1 MMIYLG
7 KAFTLGKTI
16 WGAAFALLNYLLFP
30 DEAFMTAAMAVGIAI
45 LLDIITKYA
54 AISKKS
60 GGFCKAIR
68 TKKIYSKTL
77 WDGTKIK
84 LFSYLIIFILAG
96 LSYRVTMLEQVSV
109 FLSTVIY
116 TVIFLREAQS
126 IIENLCDAGADLKW
140 LAVWT
145 KKKQDQILESDG
157 QRNDDQEGGDDNAK
171 TI

>member
-1 MMIYLG
+1 MLDQVVIYLE
-7 KAFTLGKTI
+7 KAFTWGKMI
-16 WGAAFALLNYLLFP
+16 GGAGIALLNYLLFP
-30 DEAFMTAAMAVGIAI
+30 DAAFETAAMAVGMAI
-45 LLDIITKYA
+45 LLDIVTKYV
-54 AISKKS
+54 AISKRS
-60 GGFCKAIR
+60 GGFCLAVR

-84 LFSYLIIFILAG
+84 LFSYLVIFILAG

-126 IIENLCDAGADLKW
+126 IVENLCDAGADLKW

-145 KKKQDQILESDG
+145 KKKQKQILEEEIE
-157 QRNDDQEGGDDNAK
+157 QEADNSG